1 MPIPANAFVLT
12 EGGNEG
18 LAFVFDLTDRRRTEE
33 RLRELESDLT
43 HMNRVSMMGELAAS
57 LSHEI
62 TQPIASARNN
72 ARAAQNFLAMQSPDL
87 SEVREALSCIVRDV
101 DRAKDILDLI
111 RDHIRKAPTRR
122 GHFDLND
129 AVNKVVG
136 LAQSAIVS
144 NRISVRTRLAE
155 GLLVVQGHRVQLQQ
169 AVLNLILNAVEAMST
184 VDEGVRELSI
194 STERSPTNGVLV
206 AVRDSGPGIDP
217 EHFERVFDAFY
228 TTKSSGVG
236 MGLSICRS
244 IINAHGGTLWA
255 GANEPR
261 GAIFQFALPCAE
273 WRLTNRI
280 QGLAG
285 DESEGIGLDQWT
297 AGTSPA

>member
-18 LAFVFDLTDRRRTEE
+18 LAFVFDLTERRRTEE

-122 GHFDLND
+122 ERFDLND

-194 STERSPTNGVLV
+194 STERSLTNGVLV

-244 IINAHGGTLWA
+244 IINAHGGTLCA
-255 GANEPR
+255 GANKPC

-280 QGLAG
+280 QGFAG
-285 DESEGIGLDQWT
+285 DESEGIGSDQWT